1 MPTPTDQQAGLSPF
15 LCPSAGV
22 SHSLRGWEVISPKGQ
37 TSDSRQLISKLK
49 TAFENSRKPPRVC
62 PLGECFS
69 SCCMSLPQ
77 ALIEKNNSSHHQLWK
92 FVLFLIFK
100 ELKFQSATSGEKLEA
115 VAHQYFFLFA
125 ASLIEMSPLALV
137 KWQPCICISFHS
149 HSDAI
154 ATECSLP
161 LSLCLL
167 IAQSPKSPV
176 LSSH

>member
-1 MPTPTDQQAGLSPF
+1 MMYKKHN
-15 LCPSAGV
+15 C
-22 SHSLRGWEVISPKGQ
+22 
-37 TSDSRQLISKLK
+37 
-49 TAFENSRKPPRVC
+49 
-62 PLGECFS
+62 LG
-69 SCCMSLPQ
+69 
-77 ALIEKNNSSHHQLWK
+77 KNNSSHHQLWK

-176 LSSH
+176 LSSHWQGWLCAAWGPGWRAGRGRCSTCCRVCRPLFLVHEALLQPL